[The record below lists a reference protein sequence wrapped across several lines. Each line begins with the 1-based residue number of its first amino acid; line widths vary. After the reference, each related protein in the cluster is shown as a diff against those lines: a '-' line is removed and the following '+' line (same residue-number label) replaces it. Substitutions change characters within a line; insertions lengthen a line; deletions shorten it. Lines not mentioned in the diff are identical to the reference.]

1 MGKIAFEKVKDLL
14 TTRRIPLKLRKRFA
28 KCYVWSVVLYG
39 AETWTMRKKEE
50 KYLESF
56 EMWVWRRLEGIKWS
70 DRVRNEEVLR
80 RVDEKREILRTIVN
94 RKRSWLG
101 HILRRNCLQRRIMEG
116 ELRGKRSIGRKRF
129 GMLRDV
135 LNGRTFKQMKED
147 AQDREKW
154 RMSC

>member
-1 MGKIAFEKVKDLL
+1 
-14 TTRRIPLKLRKRFA
+14 
-28 KCYVWSVVLYG
+28 
-39 AETWTMRKKEE
+39 MRKKEE

-80 RVDEKREILRTIVN
+80 RVDEKREIMRTIVN
-94 RKRSWLG
+94 RKRGWLG

-116 ELRGKRSIGRKRF
+116 ELREKRSVGRKRF

-135 LNGRTFKQMKED
+135 LNGRTFEQMKED
-147 AQDREKW
+147 APDREKW
-154 RMSC
+154 RTSC